1 LKFILKYAFVLV
13 SLLITLST
21 TFYLKEDL
29 ENLAITVLTIGL
41 TAPIST
47 LILRGKDLAIIKN
60 QQRFLIFDKCDVIIF
75 FLILIGS
82 FFSYSTL
89 FVIIF
94 VLSKI
99 LSAQYLINYKL
110 VKLQF
115 LDSLLISLCFNISL
129 LLESKNLLIFN
140 YTLNLILIVLLTFLI
155 IINFRKIYY
164 KNIFH
169 KVGEKNEFFTTIL
182 HMIMLNSSTIL
193 VSIINPM
200 LIYEAKLIHSGTN
213 LVNQLFLPQK
223 NYIKHLFIYL
233 GKKNKIKIK
242 SIFYLWIK
250 ATKAFYFTP
259 VIVMVLIIYFEQI
272 LHIIGLALKKN
283 LIVIFN
289 KYITIDHLI
298 FSLLILIHL
307 ILPPS
312 GFVLFGNKNGIKNL
326 ISTSVSIL
334 LTLVVFTLFLDLK
347 YISAGYFVIHLI
359 ITNYVLVLLSNKKD
373 EF

>member
-1 LKFILKYAFVLV
+1 MKFILKYAFVLV